1 MTDKEFKRAKAAVA
15 RRGKYAYN
23 MRNRILTQGVET
35 VGLDER
41 DWVILR
47 LLFVLYKEGRNASD
61 PEARRIIGWFNQ
73 EHPGY
78 GQEVMLAAFSRLAG
92 ENRTRNEKSFEPY
105 WKKQGEWE

>member
-1 MTDKEFKRAKAAVA
+1 MTNKEYERAKAAVE
-15 RRGKYAYN
+15 RRAKYAN
-23 MRNRILTQGVET
+23 KMRNRILTEGVET

-61 PEARRIIGWFNQ
+61 PEARRIIEWFNQ

-92 ENRTRNEKSFEPY
+92 DKRVLKEKSFEPY